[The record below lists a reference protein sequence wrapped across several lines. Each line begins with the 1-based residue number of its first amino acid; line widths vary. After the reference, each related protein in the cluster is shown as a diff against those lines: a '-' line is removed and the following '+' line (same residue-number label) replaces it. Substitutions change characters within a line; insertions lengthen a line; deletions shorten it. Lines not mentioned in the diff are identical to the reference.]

1 LYSFDVPSRAA
12 WLAADTFAEVDE
24 LGAAREQLV
33 DAAWQVLARTGFEGF
48 KVSSVIRATG
58 VSTRTFYRCFSSKD
72 DLFVEL
78 LVDETRRAAE
88 RIGRIVAGE
97 PDPGSRVA
105 AWVAAI
111 MSAASTTELLPRARM
126 FTNLADQIDGRPE
139 VFAMIRTMM
148 LPPLIDAIEQGCA
161 AGTMQ
166 SPDTSA
172 DARMINSL
180 CRAAISDIVR
190 GRCDE
195 DAATVISQVQSLALR
210 ALRPGA

>member
-1 LYSFDVPSRAA
+1 MDAPSRV
-12 WLAADTFAEVDE
+12 ADRVEITFRYVDE
-24 LGAAREQLV
+24 LEVARTRLV
-33 DAAWQVLARTGFEGF
+33 EAAWQVLARTGFEGF

-78 LVDETRRAAE
+78 LSDESRRAAE
-88 RIGRIVAGE
+88 RIRRIVASE
-97 PDPGSRVA
+97 SDPGSMVA

-111 MSAASTTELLPRARM
+111 MSAASTTELLPRARL
-126 FTNLADQIDGRPE
+126 FTNLGDQIDGRPE
-139 VFAMIRTMM
+139 VFAMIRTIM

-166 SPDTSA
+166 SPDASA

-190 GRCDE
+190 GRCDD
-195 DAATVISQVQSLALR
+195 DAATVVSHVQSLALR
-210 ALRPGA
+210 ALRPGV